1 MKVHECDVLVVGSG
15 AGGLST
21 AVAAAHRG
29 LDVLVVEKEPVFG
42 GTTARS
48 GGWMWIPGNA
58 PARRAGVG
66 DNVAKARQY
75 LEIETGD
82 HFDARRVDTFL
93 EAGPKAVDFFESR
106 TALKFDL
113 GPTFADYHPDN
124 PGGMPGGRSIVAQP
138 FDARALGAELRRLR
152 PPLQEITV
160 LGMMIGSGKELQHF
174 FNVTRSPVSMLYVGK
189 LFIRFAL
196 DMTFHGRP
204 MRLLNGNALI
214 GRLAKSCFDRGVPI
228 WTSAPVRRLI
238 TRDTGRVTGAI
249 VDTPTGQVEVRTRK
263 GVVLAAGGFPQ
274 DPVRRKELMPHAP
287 SGYEHVSPAPPGNTG
302 DGLRMGET
310 VGATVD
316 TSLPHAA
323 AWVPISRPMKPDGT
337 LGTFPHFVDRSKPG
351 VIAITRSGRRFVNEA
366 NSYHDFCQAMVRR
379 CAEEESDLAA
389 WFIADHKTFR
399 KYGLGFAKPSPV
411 PYKHL
416 IKQGYLLQGK
426 TLTDLADQIGAD
438 GAELERTVAR
448 FNEAARRG
456 EDPEFHKGS
465 TSYNRSLGDPNVKP
479 NPCVAPIERGPF
491 YAVRLYVGDLGTFAG
506 LKTDENAQVLAE
518 NGAPL
523 GGLYAVGNDAASI
536 MGGNY
541 PGGGITL
548 GPALTFGYVA
558 ARHMSGANE
567 A

>member
-1 MKVHECDVLVVGSG
+1 
-15 AGGLST
+15 
-21 AVAAAHRG
+21 
-29 LDVLVVEKEPVFG
+29 
-42 GTTARS
+42 
-48 GGWMWIPGNA
+48 
-58 PARRAGVG
+58 
-66 DNVAKARQY
+66 
-75 LEIETGD
+75 
-82 HFDARRVDTFL
+82 
-93 EAGPKAVDFFESR
+93 
-106 TALKFDL
+106 
-113 GPTFADYHPDN
+113 
-124 PGGMPGGRSIVAQP
+124 
-138 FDARALGAELRRLR
+138 
-152 PPLQEITV
+152 
-160 LGMMIGSGKELQHF
+160 
-174 FNVTRSPVSMLYVGK
+174 
-189 LFIRFAL
+189 
-196 DMTFHGRP
+196 
-204 MRLLNGNALI
+204 
-214 GRLAKSCFDRGVPI
+214 
-228 WTSAPVRRLI
+228 
-238 TRDTGRVTGAI
+238 
-249 VDTPTGQVEVRTRK
+249 
-263 GVVLAAGGFPQ
+263 
-274 DPVRRKELMPHAP
+274 
-287 SGYEHVSPAPPGNTG
+287 
-302 DGLRMGET
+302 
-310 VGATVD
+310 
-316 TSLPHAA
+316 
-323 AWVPISRPMKPDGT
+323 MKPDGT

-523 GGLYAVGNDAASI
+523 GGSTRSATMRRASWAATTPAAASRSA
-536 MGGNY
+536 
-541 PGGGITL
+541 P
-548 GPALTFGYVA
+548 
-558 ARHMSGANE
+558 R
-567 A
+567 